1 MLVGTA
7 STDAQKGDGLCQQQS
22 FLPGLQ
28 PHVVSERPRIYHYP
42 DFLSVAECDAIRAL
56 GMPRLTPSVVDDAGG
71 VENQQIRSSSSHFF
85 SVEEQTSSPEIMAV
99 KRRAAAIT
107 HINLEYQEALQIQH
121 YQAPRMEGRR
131 QRQDFYIPHYDWKPS
146 SMPQRVATLIIYI
159 EEPEHGGETIFPL
172 VRHNSS
178 ARPLHTPDEAEHFTR
193 AQWAEGVCTAAEAP
207 WLRVHPRKGTAVLF
221 YTLLPDSKLDPLS
234 IHGSC
239 PVIAGAKTVLQ
250 VWFSSEWSA
259 PVFSPGLEAL
269 WRSPGFG
276 AADVQG
282 REGDRDVSGHK
293 AALLPAA
300 ALRAGPL
307 SQGEGARVPAAAA
320 HVRGADGAGGVELC
334 SERGLMS
341 ESAASRQFSVAFMV
355 AVGSCAAHTRV
366 RVVVP
371 EAAAPAGSGG
381 APSVQ
386 GHGDAVW
393 ELTLEECAF
402 RLSVPGASG
411 DARARARPR
420 IAPKQWVHVTVVTQ
434 DLMAP
439 PAAPGPAPAA
449 AQGQLAMAPS
459 AHARWRYRTHL
470 VVEGVRGA
478 VSVDGE
484 TAAGLLDWEASRVC
498 LHNARPSA
506 ADFAEV
512 YVFSRQLAAAEIKKL
527 RWISSQVCVRACRVR
542 AACVCVCHV
551 HHGYV
556 SCHVDR
562 SETRHVVVPRPICFH
577 PRSHM
582 DVGETDKAS
591 SNPCQDRSQE

>member
-239 PVIAGAKTVLQ
+239 PVLAGAKTVLQ
-250 VWFSSEWSA
+250 VWFSSEWTA

-269 WRSPGFG
+269 WRTPGFG

-300 ALRAGPL
+300 ALRAGQP
-307 SQGEGARVPAAAA
+307 SQGDAAGEAAGTRLPAAAA
-320 HVRGADGAGGVELC
+320 HVRGAGGAAGVELC
-334 SERGLMS
+334 SGRGLVS

-371 EAAAPAGSGG
+371 AAAAAPARSAG

-386 GHGDAVW
+386 GHDDAVW

-402 RLSVPGASG
+402 RLAVPGATD
-411 DARARARPR
+411 DAHARARPS
-420 IAPKQWVHVTVVTQ
+420 IAPNQWVHVTLVTQ

-439 PAAPGPAPAA
+439 SAAPGPAPAA
-449 AQGQLAMAPS
+449 AQGQLAVAAS

-484 TAAGLLDWEASRVC
+484 TAFGLDWAASRVC
-498 LHNARPSA
+498 LHNARPAA

-527 RWISSQVCVRACRVR
+527 RWISSQVCVR
-542 AACVCVCHV
+542 VCVLRAMLAV
-551 HHGYV
+551 
-556 SCHVDR
+556 
-562 SETRHVVVPRPICFH
+562 T
-577 PRSHM
+577 
-582 DVGETDKAS
+582 
-591 SNPCQDRSQE
+591 